1 MGVFPTRNDLLLS
14 LGFMLLALAE
24 VWLAPSMGLS
34 VEQRWVESLALV
46 LVSVCFAFRRVR
58 PTAAAVTVLG
68 LLVAVSVTLTDSRG
82 WDIAVVML
90 TMYSAARH
98 AGRIGALSV
107 LGAGAAYGVLVT
119 ALEGFEGFWNFVGN
133 FLFYLVLMVLTPWA
147 AGLALR
153 RRQELSRDDADRAVE
168 QERTRIA
175 RELHDVVGHALG
187 VIVVQAEGERAAL
200 PADAPESTREAL
212 ANIAGCARDALSDVR
227 RLLVVMRTDNAL
239 DPQPGLGDVPRLLEG
254 MTTAG
259 LPAELVMEGEVRKL
273 PPGVDL
279 SAYRVIQEALTNSLR
294 HSRDA
299 RATVVLRYL
308 PDAIDIVVTDDGRAV
323 PGGDTRGFGLLGMRE
338 RVALFGGSFEAGP
351 RVGGG
356 FGVHVTLPRGEGAG
370 DAAARA
376 RV

>member
-1 MGVFPTRNDLLLS
+1 MGVLPTRNDLLLS

-24 VWLAPSMGLS
+24 VWLTPSMGLS
-34 VEQRWVESLALV
+34 VQQRWIESMALV

-58 PTAAAVTVLG
+58 PTAAAVPVLA
-68 LLVAVSVTLTDSRG
+68 LLAGVSVTLTDSRG

-90 TMYSAARH
+90 AMYSAARH
-98 AGRIGALSV
+98 AGRVGAWSV

-119 ALEGFEGFWNFVGN
+119 ALEGYEGFWNSVGN
-133 FLFYLVLMVLTPWA
+133 FLFYLVLMVLPPWA

-168 QERTRIA
+168 EERTRIA

-239 DPQPGLGDVPRLLEG
+239 GPQPGLGDVPRLLEG
-254 MTTAG
+254 MTSAG
-259 LPAELVMEGEVRKL
+259 LPAELVVEGEVRKL

-279 SAYRVIQEALTNSLR
+279 SAYRVIQESLTNSLR

-299 RATVVLRYL
+299 RAAVVLRYL

-323 PGGDTRGFGLLGMRE
+323 PTGDERGFGLLGMRE

-351 RVGGG
+351 RAGGG

-370 DAAARA
+370 DASPRA